1 MLKELND
8 NPETLEE
15 FLLQLDSVSQDLT
28 HYIIIY
34 LALLMLFMH
43 LSMLSSKVV
52 LGWAGLGWGTYK
64 GLGRGVLWCRGEGWR
79 EVWCVEGRAGMR
91 CVVV

>member
-43 LSMLSSKVV
+43 LSMLSSRVV
-52 LGWAGLGWGTYK
+52 LGWAGVHTKGWD
-64 GLGRGVLWCRGEGWR
+64 
-79 EVWCVEGRAGMR
+79 EVCCGVEGRAGER
-91 CVVV
+91 CGV